1 MICNNCG
8 TENLDDML
16 YCKKCGAKT
25 NLYYKIN
32 QKNLI
37 ESLVN
42 FKHKDNMSLFTKVAY
57 SVVTS
62 RKKYINVFLLISAF
76 VISIVF
82 FTLSLSSLPAAF
94 SKAVEVIYQGINDEY
109 YIQTLWRDV
118 WIRAI
123 ILILTLL
130 LIIMLILIFLK
141 IIKFIKIFKDDK

>member
-1 MICNNCG
+1 M
-8 TENLDDML
+8 
-16 YCKKCGAKT
+16 
-25 NLYYKIN
+25 
-32 QKNLI
+32 I

-123 ILILTLL
+123 ILILSLL